1 VKNGGTLWLTAGAAS
16 RDEFN
21 RPLHVLDD
29 ILPATRSEV
38 VPLQAFVASGRYLN
52 TLAAKDEVQCEG
64 GKASVLA
71 IKQPLTANAGSTTLA
86 KFKDGSTAMVRGTA
100 GQGQITCCGFL
111 PALSYIKSAL
121 DARAALQKKI
131 DDKTILTADEQQEAK
146 LIERSYNPWK
156 FPSDL
161 RDLILTPTAKIT
173 KPILCDHAL
182 VDAVFMPHEKGI
194 VIPLANYTLEPIQKL
209 TLTINVPRT
218 IAKAESATHGEIAF
232 KQTTPTTV
240 ELSLPLDNNDFVK
253 LLFP

>member
-1 VKNGGTLWLTAGAAS
+1 M
-16 RDEFN
+16 
-21 RPLHVLDD
+21 
-29 ILPATRSEV
+29 PATRSEV
-38 VPLQAFVASGRYLN
+38 IPLQAFVASGRYLN
-52 TLAAKDEVQCEG
+52 TLVAKDEVQWEG

-71 IKQPLTANAGSTTLA
+71 LKQSLTANAGSTTLA
-86 KFKDGSTAMVRGTA
+86 KFKDGSAAMVRGSA

-121 DARAALQKKI
+121 DARAAMQKKI
-131 DDKTILTADEQQEAK
+131 DDKTTLTADEQHEAT

-194 VIPLANYTLEPIQKL
+194 LIPLANYTAVPIQKL
-209 TLTINVPRT
+209 TLRISVPHAIT
-218 IAKAESATHGEIAF
+218 KAESATHGDIAF

-240 ELSLPLDNNDFVK
+240 ELALPLDNNDFVT
-253 LLFP
+253 LHF